1 MLHPM
6 DFVKYGFVLWVLC
19 MVVVWVLGF
28 MVVYN
33 VIGFPEG
40 ILETARGVMEA
51 GAL

>member
-1 MLHPM
+1 M

-28 MVVYN
+28 MVLYN

-40 ILETARGVMEA
+40 ILDTARSVMEA

>member
-1 MLHPM
+1 
-6 DFVKYGFVLWVLC
+6 

-33 VIGFPEG
+33 VIGSPEG